1 MIMVDSWG
9 TVYSKITIILTA
21 FPSRRKRGNLW
32 RSYLNTPPQQY
43 SATQNVKVYRYRSFI
58 IFTC

>member
-1 MIMVDSWG
+1 MIMVDSWE

-21 FPSRRKRGNLW
+21 FPSCRERGNLW

-43 SATQNVKVYRYRSFI
+43 SAKQNVKV
-58 IFTC
+58 